1 MTLEMFDL
9 LSFGYEFVVVT
20 LITYFAAM
28 FLARYASA
36 MKLIAHPGE
45 HRQHAQATPMVGGIA
60 ISVGLSFGILVFAS
74 VYISILPALLLLST
88 VGAIDDRYNL
98 SSSVRFLA
106 QGLAIYLMVS
116 MTDVELHTLG
126 NIVPDS
132 TVYLGSWSLVMTIFA
147 SIGVIN
153 AVNMSDG
160 HDGLAGSLIL
170 VVLLSLLLSG
180 VDPLLII
187 ICIATLV
194 GFLIL
199 NLRAFRAR
207 AKVFMGDAGSTML
220 GLLLAYLLIQE
231 SQSNDG
237 IRPVTA
243 LWLLALPL
251 IDAVAVLLVRPLRGR
266 SPFTADRIHYHHQL
280 VDRGVSV
287 NTTVAVAVFIQSVL
301 AAVGIWAWKLKVPD
315 HLQLTAFL
323 ILFACYFAS
332 LIWFTRDKLSK
343 SMS

>member
-1 MTLEMFDL
+1 MKLEMVDL
-9 LSFGYEFVVVT
+9 LSFGFEFVVVA
-20 LITYFAAM
+20 LITLFAAN
-28 FLARYASA
+28 FLSQYASA
-36 MKLIAHPGE
+36 MKLLAHPGE
-45 HRQHAQATPMVGGIA
+45 HRQHARATPMVGGLA
-60 ISVGLSFGILVFAS
+60 IFAGLSFGIMVFAS
-74 VYISILPALLLLST
+74 IYTSILPALLILCL

-98 SSSVRFLA
+98 SSSLRFLA
-106 QGLAIYLMVS
+106 QGLAIYLMVAMS
-116 MTDVELHTLG
+116 GVELHTLG
-126 NIVPDS
+126 NLVPDS
-132 TVYLGSWSLVMTIFA
+132 TVYLGRWSLLMTIFA

-170 VVLLSLLLSG
+170 VVLVSLLVIG
-180 VDPLLII
+180 VNARLILV
-187 ICIATLV
+187 CMAALV
-194 GFLIL
+194 GFLVL
-199 NLRAFRAR
+199 NLRVFRAR
-207 AKVFMGDAGSTML
+207 AKIFMGDAGSTML

-315 HLQLTAFL
+315 HLQLTTFL

-332 LIWFTRDKLSK
+332 LIWFTRDKVS
-343 SMS
+343 SS